1 MKDFADKKPLYRRK
15 GKPRSKEKK
24 GNMNDLNYVLL
35 AGNVVREPV
44 SKIIDG
50 TNTVCTFDIGVNR
63 SFYNKREEKWV
74 NYACFFHIE
83 TWGNVAISCAKNL
96 SAGRG
101 VRIVGRLHQSSWQ
114 TKDGRWGE
122 RVFIISEHVEFQPV
136 KKTENVSVATPDAA
150 DMEKADLTE
159 TLKQLE
165 ESVANDYEAGPETFE
180 EREEDCITEQ

>member
-15 GKPRSKEKK
+15 GNPRSKEKK

-35 AGNVVREPV
+35 AGNVVRDPE
-44 SKIIDG
+44 SKVIDS

-63 SFYNKREEKWV
+63 SFYNKKEEKWI

-83 TWGNVAISCAKNL
+83 TWGNVALSCAKNL
-96 SAGRG
+96 KAGRG
-101 VRIVGRLHQSSWQ
+101 VRVVGRLHQSSWQ
-114 TKDGRWGE
+114 TRDGRWGE

-136 KKTENVSVATPDAA
+136 KKNDNVSLATPEDA

-159 TLKQLE
+159 TLEQLE
-165 ESVANDYEAGPETFE
+165 ESVVNDFEAGPETFVE
-180 EREEDCITEQ
+180 EYEDCTTEK